1 MMIGNWEN
9 ILYDVIFYMHAYLKM
24 NVTRTPLLEKS
35 SNLAIEHGIQ
45 EFKGYSSWATPLLQ
59 RFKLSCQRKMDLMTL
74 TDYQLI
80 QREVEYMTF
89 LITILPEIAPG
100 KKLLMEKL

>member
-1 MMIGNWEN
+1 M
-9 ILYDVIFYMHAYLKM
+9 K
-24 NVTRTPLLEKS
+24 VTRAFLCAQA

-45 EFKGYSSWATPLLQ
+45 EFKGYSSWATPLMQ
-59 RFKLSCQRKMDLMTL
+59 RFKLSWQRKMNLMTL

-100 KKLLMEKL
+100 KTLLMEKL

>member
-9 ILYDVIFYMHAYLKM
+9 ILYDVIVYMHAYLKM

-45 EFKGYSSWATPLLQ
+45 EFKGCS
-59 RFKLSCQRKMDLMTL
+59 
-74 TDYQLI
+74 
-80 QREVEYMTF
+80 
-89 LITILPEIAPG
+89 
-100 KKLLMEKL
+100 